1 MKLTKS
7 KLKEVI
13 REVLEESKEEHIK
26 GIADKIDRLRKAS
39 DDARKGLENDE
50 SAARG
55 DDMIL
60 MDIRSQNYYFAKQRE
75 ISNLENKITLLVKQL
90 NQLKQ
95 DEPGQLER
103 PME

>member
-1 MKLTKS
+1 MI
-7 KLKEVI
+7 KEI
-13 REVLEESKEEHIK
+13 RIL
-26 GIADKIDRLRKAS
+26 IADDHQIVSDGLKNILKDIEGLKVVAS
-39 DDARKGLENDE
+39 ASNGEEAVEMASSKRY
-50 SAARG
+50 
-55 DDMIL
+55 DMIL

-75 ISNLENKITLLVKQL
+75 ISNLEDKITLLVKQL

>member
-1 MKLTKS
+1 MKINKS
-7 KLKEVI
+7 TLKQLI

>member
-1 MKLTKS
+1 MKINKS
-7 KLKEVI
+7 TLKQLI
-13 REVLEESKEEHIK
+13 REVIEEGKEDHIR

-50 SAARG
+50 AAARG

-75 ISNLENKITLLVKQL
+75 ISNLEDKITLLVKQL
-90 NQLKQ
+90 IQLKQ

>member
-1 MKLTKS
+1 MKINKS
-7 KLKEVI
+7 TLKQLI
-13 REVLEESKEEHIK
+13 REVLEESKEDHIK
-26 GIADKIDRLRKAS
+26 GITDKIDRLRKAS

-50 SAARG
+50 AAARG

-75 ISNLENKITLLVKQL
+75 ISNLEDKITLLVKQL

>member
-1 MKLTKS
+1 MKVNKS
-7 KLKEVI
+7 ILKQLI
-13 REVLEESKEEHIK
+13 REVIEEGKEAHIR
-26 GIADKIDRLRKAS
+26 GLADKIDRLRKAS

-50 SAARG
+50 AAARG

-60 MDIRSQNYYFAKQRE
+60 MDIRSQNYYFAKQTE
-75 ISNLENKITLLVKQL
+75 ISNLEDKITLLVKQL

>member
-1 MKLTKS
+1 M
-7 KLKEVI
+7 
-13 REVLEESKEEHIK
+13 
-26 GIADKIDRLRKAS
+26 RKAS

-50 SAARG
+50 AAARG

-75 ISNLENKITLLVKQL
+75 IFNLEDKITLLVKQL